1 MGGGECFEVTAS
13 NWQHFLE
20 TAERA
25 KKKRAEDAEGWVMRV
40 SEVECAK
47 HRSAMGYGC
56 CFEIISFCEIFNSK
70 TELTDQRVQNI
81 FFGEDVCPPLR
92 MERHAAFLE
101 YKEQQSSRI
110 REDKFGLCN

>member
-1 MGGGECFEVTAS
+1 MSF
-13 NWQHFLE
+13 E
-20 TAERA
+20 TAERT
-25 KKKRAEDAEGWVMRV
+25 KKKRAEDAKGWVMRV

-70 TELTDQRVQNI
+70 TELMDQLVQNI
-81 FFGEDVCPPLR
+81 LFGEDVCPPLR

-101 YKEQQSSRI
+101 YMEQQSSRI
-110 REDKFGLCN
+110 REDKFGICN